1 MAIGGKIKL
10 EEGTGHGT
18 MVGFKAP
25 DTEVIDECIWTL
37 PSTDGIDG
45 QALVTDGAK
54 NLSFASAGGGGLTP
68 VELVATWLNPGGG
81 YAWLVAGFD
90 SRTHCGTV
98 IGIKKDIVEWATP
111 IQAISF
117 SKYVPASSGGGSM
130 QIVPYENMGTLDF
143 TRHYANFQSGNFLVK
158 RADTWSTGGPALGDT
173 VKLVVLVTPIS

>member
-54 NLSFASAGGGGLTP
+54 NLSFASAGGGGGLTP
-68 VELVATWLNPGGG
+68 VELVATWVSIGASA
-81 YAWLVAGFD
+81 AWLVAGFD

-98 IGIKKDIVEWATP
+98 IGIKKDTVEWATP

-117 SKYVPASSGGGSM
+117 GVVVSM
-130 QIVPYENMGTLDF
+130 QIVPYEEFGIDF
-143 TRHYANFQSGNFLVK
+143 TKHYANFQSTNFLVK
-158 RADTWSTGGPALGDT
+158 RDDTWGFSIPASGDT

>member
-54 NLSFASAGGGGLTP
+54 NLSFASAGLTP
-68 VELVATWLNPGGG
+68 VELVATWGSIGASA
-81 YAWLVAGFD
+81 AWLVAGFD

-98 IGIKKDIVEWATP
+98 IGIKKDTVEWATP

-117 SKYVPASSGGGSM
+117 SGYLPGSGIQGSM
-130 QIVPYENMGTLDF
+130 QIVPYEDWGLGIDF
-143 TRHYANFQSGNFLVK
+143 TKHYANFQSTIFLVK
-158 RADTWSTGGPALGDT
+158 RDDTWSSGSPADGDT